1 VELRRPLALT
11 TTLVVAVVVITAAII
26 CYAVMRGE
34 LRGQVDDQL
43 TGQGDLVE
51 SPRGRGFG
59 PFGGNVPAPPP
70 RAGGTAPYVQVVA
83 PGGATRLLR
92 GDAKLPVT
100 DGDRAA
106 AEGRK
111 SAALSDRDA
120 GGQHLRVLSAPL
132 PGGGAVLLGRS
143 LEGVD
148 RTLAQLRLVLLGLCA
163 AAVVA
168 AALLSRRIADRFAAV
183 LARLEDAQTAQ
194 RQLVADASHE
204 LRTPVTALRMNAELL
219 LEEAGLDPAQR
230 EALLRDVV
238 DQTEELGALVT
249 DLIELARGDQPA
261 EEVHDVRL
269 DALVAE
275 AVERARRHAPHV
287 SFATALDPV
296 ALDGVP
302 ERLGRAVNNLLDNAA
317 KYAPDG
323 SEIDVTVAGTTLTVR
338 DRGPGVPPEE
348 LPHIFDRFY
357 RASNARERTGSGLG
371 LAIVKQVAE
380 RHGGTVRA
388 EAAPGGGLAVIL
400 DLPSARPVTAV
411 PAPAGR

>member
-1 VELRRPLALT
+1 MDFKIELIPISVSDVDRAKDFYARLGW
-11 TTLVVAVVVITAAII
+11 VAEQD
-26 CYAVMRGE
+26 GSPSDD
-34 LRGQVDDQL
+34 LRFVQVTPPGSACSFCFGTGLGMLPDGQAQ
-43 TGQGDLVE
+43 
-51 SPRGRGFG
+51 
-59 PFGGNVPAPPP
+59 
-70 RAGGTAPYVQVVA
+70 YIQVVA

-92 GDAKLPVT
+92 GDAQIPVT
-100 DGDRAA
+100 AADRAA
-106 AEGRK
+106 AEGRG
-111 SAALSDRDA
+111 SAALSDREA

-132 PGGGAVLLGRS
+132 LRGGAVLLGRS

-148 RTLAQLRLVLLGLCA
+148 RTLARLRFVLLMLCLA
-163 AAVVA
+163 AIAA
-168 AALLSRRIADRFAAV
+168 AALLSRRVADRYAGV
-183 LARLEDAQTAQ
+183 LTRLEAAQAAQ

-204 LRTPVTALRMNAELL
+204 LRTPVTALRTNAELL
-219 LEEAGLDPAQR
+219 LEESGLDAEQR
-230 EALLRDVV
+230 RALLRDVV
-238 DQTEELGALVT
+238 DQTEELGALVA

-261 EEVHDVRL
+261 EEVSDVRL

-287 SFATALDPV
+287 TFATALDPV

-317 KYAPDG
+317 SYAPAG
-323 SEIDVTVAGTTLTVR
+323 SAVDVTLEGATLTVR

-357 RASNARERTGSGLG
+357 RAANARERAGSGLG

-388 EAAPGGGLAVIL
+388 EPAPGGGLAVL
-400 DLPSARPVTAV
+400 LELPSARPVTAV
-411 PAPAGR
+411 PEPAGR

>member
-1 VELRRPLALT
+1 VELRRRLWLT
-11 TTLVVAVVVITAAII
+11 STLIVGIVVFAAAVA
-26 CYAVMRGE
+26 CYAVMRSE
-34 LRGQVDDQL
+34 RRGQVDDQL
-43 TGQGDLVE
+43 TGQGALVE
-51 SPRGRGFG
+51 GPRGRGFG
-59 PFGGNVPAPPP
+59 PGGGLPPAPPE
-70 RAGGTAPYVQVVA
+70 RAGGPAPYIQVVA

-92 GDAKLPVT
+92 GDAVLPVT
-100 DGDRAA
+100 DDDRAA
-106 AEGRK
+106 AEGRGR
-111 SAALSDRDA
+111 AGLSDRDA

-132 PGGGAVLLGRS
+132 PRGGAVLLGRS

-148 RTLAQLRLVLLGLCA
+148 RTLARLRLVLLALCA

-230 EALLRDVV
+230 QALLRDVV

-323 SEIDVTVAGTTLTVR
+323 SEVDVTVAGTTLTVR

-411 PAPAGR
+411 AAPAGR